1 MPLDEQTGVV
11 NAIQKA
17 IVRLVATSPA
27 GHNLILIGGFR
38 FRFLDESVRTSRDID
53 YHWEGELAEKQQE
66 LVTLFRKRLL
76 PGLRRQFGF
85 DGSADP
91 AIGPDA
97 DSPAVRIVNVA
108 VWKEGVPYSR
118 IEIPVEVT
126 QVSHTDKMEVR
137 TVDGVVY
144 PTLSDADLVES
155 KIIAVFRRNTM
166 AHRDLVDLFLF
177 GNKFVLDSPKRL
189 AKKFKGTGVTSVVT
203 RERLD
208 DLDRH
213 AAYHAKTIQ
222 TVIDTQLDP
231 EAAKNI
237 NAAGGGAMILS
248 SVLKTIRKNVGAT

>member
-1 MPLDEQTGVV
+1 MPHDAQTVVV

-17 IVRLVATSPA
+17 IVKLVATSPA

-53 YHWEGELAEKQQE
+53 YHWEGDLSEKQQE
-66 LVTLFRKRLL
+66 LVSLFRKRLL
-76 PGLRRQFGF
+76 PALRRQFGV

-91 AIGPDA
+91 ATGPDA

-108 VWKEGVPYSR
+108 VWKDGVPYSR

-126 QVSHTDKMEVR
+126 QVSHVDKMEVR

-144 PTLSDADLVES
+144 PTLSDADLIES
-155 KIIAVFRRNTM
+155 KIIAVFRRTTM
-166 AHRDLVDLFLF
+166 AHRDLVDVFLF
-177 GNKFVLDSPKRL
+177 GNKLVPDSSKRL
-189 AKKFKGTGVTSVVT
+189 VKKFKGAGVTPAVV

-213 AAYHAKTIQ
+213 AAYHAKMLQ
-222 TVIDTQLDP
+222 TVVDTQLDP

-237 NAAGGGAMILS
+237 NEAGGGAM
-248 SVLKTIRKNVGAT
+248 VLRTVLATIRRNVGAA

>member
-1 MPLDEQTGVV
+1 MSRDEQTVIV

-17 IVRLVATSPA
+17 IVRLVATSPV

-38 FRFLDESVRTSRDID
+38 FRFLDESVRVSRDID
-53 YHWEGELAEKQQE
+53 YHWEGELAKKQQE

-76 PGLRRQFGF
+76 PALRRQFGF
-85 DGSADP
+85 SGSANP
-91 AIGPDA
+91 ATGPDA
-97 DSPAVRIVNVA
+97 DSPAVQTVNVA

-126 QVSHTDKMEVR
+126 QVCHADKMEVR

-144 PTLSDADLVES
+144 PTFSDADQIES
-155 KIIAVFRRNTM
+155 KIIAVFRRTTM
-166 AHRDLVDLFLF
+166 AHRDLVDVFLF
-177 GNKFVLDSPKRL
+177 GNRLVPDSMKRL
-189 AKKFKGTGVTSVVT
+189 AKKFKGAGVPPAVI

-213 AAYHAKTIQ
+213 TAYHARTIQ

-231 EAAKNI
+231 DAAKNI
-237 NAAGGGAMILS
+237 NDAGGGAM
-248 SVLKTIRKNVGAT
+248 VLRAVVTTIRGNVGAA

>member
-1 MPLDEQTGVV
+1 MPQVKQTEVV
-11 NAIQKA
+11 NAVQKA
-17 IVRLVATSPA
+17 IVRLVATSPV

-38 FRFLDESVRTSRDID
+38 YRFLDESVRTSRDID

-66 LVTLFRKRLL
+66 LVTLFHKRLL
-76 PGLRRQFGF
+76 PGLRRQFSF

-91 AIGPDA
+91 ATGHDA

-108 VWKEGVPYSR
+108 VWKDGVPYSR

-126 QVSHTDKMEVR
+126 QVSHVDRMEVR

-144 PTLSDADLVES
+144 PTLSDADLIES
-155 KIIAVFRRNTM
+155 KIIAVFRRTTM
-166 AHRDLVDLFLF
+166 AHRDLVDVFLF
-177 GNKFVLDSPKRL
+177 GNKLVPDSPKRL
-189 AKKFKGTGVTSVVT
+189 AKKFMGAGVPLAVI

-231 EAAKNI
+231 AAAENI
-237 NAAGGGAMILS
+237 NAAGGGAM
-248 SVLKTIRKNVGAT
+248 VLRTVVTTIRKNVGAG

>member
-1 MPLDEQTGVV
+1 MPYDEQTEVV
-11 NAIQKA
+11 NAVQKA

-38 FRFLDESVRTSRDID
+38 YRFLDESVRVSRDID
-53 YHWEGELAEKQQE
+53 YHWDGDLEKKQQE
-66 LVTLFRKRLL
+66 LVTLLQKRLV
-76 PGLRRQFGF
+76 PALRRQFGF
-85 DGSADP
+85 DGSANP
-91 AIGPDA
+91 ATGPDA

-108 VWKEGVPYSR
+108 VWKDGVPYSR

-126 QVSHTDKMEVR
+126 QVSHADKMEVR

-166 AHRDLVDLFLF
+166 AHRDLVDVFLF
-177 GNKFVLDSPKRL
+177 GNKLVPDSPKRL
-189 AKKFKGTGVTSVVT
+189 AKKFKGAGVTPAVVK
-203 RERLD
+203 ERLD

-222 TVIDTQLDP
+222 AVIDTQLDP

-237 NAAGGGAMILS
+237 NAAGGGAM
-248 SVLKTIRKNVGAT
+248 VLRTVVTTIRKNVGAA